1 MDQQGR
7 RPRRVV
13 VPRPDRLRSLNSTTF
28 GWMSAR
34 VHRDGWL
41 RAMPVE
47 AVGVYA
53 FLCLAAN
60 REGVSFYRR
69 DRIGHELGLDDA
81 AVSQALRR
89 LIELDLVAY
98 APFGPHAADGFH
110 QVLSVPC
117 GGPPPAPWAQ
127 SLPELGRVP

>member
-1 MDQQGR
+1 MDRQGHR
-7 RPRRVV
+7 RRRVV
-13 VPRPDRLRSLNSTTF
+13 VPRPDRLRSLNGTTF
-28 GWMSAR
+28 GWLSAR
-34 VHRDGWL
+34 IHRDGWL

-47 AVGVYA
+47 ATGVYA

-69 DRIGHELGLDDA
+69 DRMANELGLDDA

-98 APFGPHAADGFH
+98 APFGPHAVDGFH
-110 QVLSVPC
+110 QVLSVPA
-117 GGPPPAPWAQ
+117 GGPPPLSWPLT
-127 SLPELGRVP
+127 LPELGRSP